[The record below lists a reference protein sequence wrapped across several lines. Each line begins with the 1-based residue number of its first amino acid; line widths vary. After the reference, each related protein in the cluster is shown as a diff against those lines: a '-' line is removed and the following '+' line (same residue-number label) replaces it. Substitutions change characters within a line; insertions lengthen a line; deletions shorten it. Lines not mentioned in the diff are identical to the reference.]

1 MQKKRFKPEKF
12 YIITMR
18 FILLALFSLCFLACI
33 DEYADSIEIR
43 SDGSAQFS
51 ASIYPCEPDS
61 NFIGKIKTNYDSIPG
76 LKFDSA
82 WFSQRDSL
90 YSLNFKLS
98 FENLLSWQGNKKF
111 EKEDLIGYISLKKI
125 DTLKN
130 GYSFERIIN
139 PTAESEDGL
148 AVPEESISPFAIEQI
163 IKNDSAFWEYTLI
176 LPQGGMLINSEPIEA
191 ASIGQDKTSG
201 VIHWKFLASEAIS
214 KRILLKADFSLPAQQ
229 SISRESLIGI
239 AVGCIVMLF
248 AIILLF
254 RKLKKLSITLKELKN
269 TEKNLTGE

>member
-1 MQKKRFKPEKF
+1 
-12 YIITMR
+12 MR
-18 FILLALFSLCFLACI
+18 FFLLALFSLCFFACI

-43 SDGSAQFS
+43 KDGSAQFF

-61 NFIGKIKTNYDSIPG
+61 NFIANIKANYDSIPG

-111 EKEDLIGYISLKKI
+111 EKDLVGYISLKKI

-139 PTAESEDGL
+139 PTAESEDGSV
-148 AVPEESISPFAIEQI
+148 VPEESISPFAIEQI
-163 IKNDSAFWEYTLI
+163 IKNDSAFWEYALI
-176 LPQGGMLINSEPIEA
+176 LPQGGVLINSEPIE
-191 ASIGQDKTSG
+191 STYISQDKAPN
-201 VIHWKFLASEAIS
+201 VVQWKFHAGEAIS
-214 KRILLKADFSLPAQQ
+214 KRILLKADFFLPGQQ
-229 SISRESLIGI
+229 ISKESLIGI
-239 AVGCIVMLF
+239 AVGCIVMLL

-254 RKLKKLSITLKELKN
+254 CKLKKLSITLKELKN

>member
-1 MQKKRFKPEKF
+1 ML
-12 YIITMR
+12 MR
-18 FILLALFSLCFLACI
+18 FILLALFSLCLFACV

-43 SDGSAQFS
+43 EDGSAQFS

-61 NFIGKIKTNYDSIPG
+61 NFIENIKANYDSIPG

-111 EKEDLIGYISLKKI
+111 DKDLIGHISLKKI
-125 DTLKN
+125 DTLEN

-148 AVPEESISPFAIEQI
+148 VIPEESISPFAIEQI
-163 IKNDSAFWEYTLI
+163 IKNDSAFWEYSLT
-176 LPQGGMLINSEPIEA
+176 LPQGVVLINSEPIEA
-191 ASIGQDKTSG
+191 TYIVQNETPN
-201 VIHWKFLASEAIS
+201 VVNWKFHAGEAIS
-214 KRILLKADFSLPAQQ
+214 KRILLKADFSLPTQQ
-229 SISRESLIGI
+229 TISRESLIGI
-239 AVGCIVMLF
+239 TFGCIVMLI

-254 RKLKKLSITLKELKN
+254 RKLKKLSTTLKELKN

>member
-1 MQKKRFKPEKF
+1 
-12 YIITMR
+12 MR
-18 FILLALFSLCFLACI
+18 FVFFALFSLCFFACI

-51 ASIYPCEPDS
+51 LSIYPCEPDS
-61 NFIGKIKTNYDSIPG
+61 NFIGNIKENYDSIPG

-90 YSLNFKLS
+90 YSFNFRLS

-111 EKEDLIGYISLKKI
+111 DKDLVGHISLKKI
-125 DTLKN
+125 DTVSN

-139 PTAESEDGL
+139 PTAESEDGSV
-148 AVPEESISPFAIEQI
+148 VPEESLSPFAIEQI
-163 IKNDSAFWEYTLI
+163 VKNDSAFWEYALI
-176 LPQGGMLINSEPIEA
+176 LPKGAKILNSEPIETTR
-191 ASIGQDKTSG
+191 ISG
-201 VIHWKFLASEAIS
+201 DTINWKFHAGEAIS
-214 KRILLKADFSLPAQQ
+214 KRILLKADFSLPGGQ
-229 SISRESLIGI
+229 SISNESLIGI
-239 AVGCIVMLF
+239 AVGCIIMLL

-269 TEKNLTGE
+269 TEKDLTGE

>member
-1 MQKKRFKPEKF
+1 MP
-12 YIITMR
+12 MR
-18 FILLALFSLCFLACI
+18 SVFLAIFSLCFFACI
-33 DEYADSIEIR
+33 DEYADSIEIYK
-43 SDGSAQFS
+43 DGSAQFS

-61 NFIGKIKTNYDSIPG
+61 NFIENIKANYDSIPG

-90 YSLNFKLS
+90 FSLNFKLS

-111 EKEDLIGYISLKKI
+111 EKDLIGNISLKKL
-125 DTLKN
+125 DKPKN

-139 PTAESEDGL
+139 PTAESEDGSV
-148 AVPEESISPFAIEQI
+148 VPEESISPFAIEQI
-163 IKNDSAFWEYTLI
+163 VKNDSAFWEYALI
-176 LPQGGMLINSEPIEA
+176 LPQGAELINSEPIEA
-191 ASIGQDKTSG
+191 TYISQNKAPNVVNWRFYAG
-201 VIHWKFLASEAIS
+201 EAIS
-214 KRILLKADFSLPAQQ
+214 KRILLKVDFSLPSQQ

-239 AVGCIVMLF
+239 VAGCIVMLL

-254 RKLKKLSITLKELKN
+254 RKLKKLSTTLKELKN

>member
-1 MQKKRFKPEKF
+1 MKF
-12 YIITMR
+12 V
-18 FILLALFSLCFLACI
+18 LLALFSLCFFACI
-33 DEYADSIEIR
+33 DEYSDSFEI
-43 SDGSAQFS
+43 SKDGSAQFF

-61 NFIGKIKTNYDSIPG
+61 NFIENIKANYDSIPG

-90 YSLNFKLS
+90 YSLHFKLS

-111 EKEDLIGYISLKKI
+111 EKDLIGYISLKKI

-130 GYSFERIIN
+130 SYSFERIIN
-139 PTAESEDGL
+139 PTAESEDGSI
-148 AVPEESISPFAIEQI
+148 VPEESISPFAIEQI
-163 IKNDSAFWEYTLI
+163 IKNDSAFWEYALI
-176 LPQGGMLINSEPIEA
+176 LPQGSVLINSEPIEA
-191 ASIGQDKTSG
+191 ASINQNKKPN
-201 VIHWKFLASEAIS
+201 VVNWKFHAGEAIS
-214 KRILLKADFSLPAQQ
+214 KRILLKADFSLPSQQ
-229 SISRESLIGI
+229 VIGIGSLIGI
-239 AVGCIVMLF
+239 IVGCIVMLL

>member
-1 MQKKRFKPEKF
+1 MLGKF
-12 YIITMR
+12 YIIAMR
-18 FILLALFSLCFLACI
+18 SILLALFSLCFFACI
-33 DEYADSIEIR
+33 DEYADFVEIH

-61 NFIGKIKTNYDSIPG
+61 NFIENIKANYDSIPG

-90 YSLNFKLS
+90 YSLNFRLS

-111 EKEDLIGYISLKKI
+111 EKDLVGNISLKKI

-139 PTAESEDGL
+139 PTAESEDGSV
-148 AVPEESISPFAIEQI
+148 VPEESISPFAIEQI
-163 IKNDSAFWEYTLI
+163 IKNDSAFWEYALI
-176 LPQGGMLINSEPIEA
+176 LPQGAVLINSEPIEA
-191 ASIGQDKTSG
+191 TYISKNKTSNVVNWRFYAG
-201 VIHWKFLASEAIS
+201 EAIS
-214 KRILLKADFSLPAQQ
+214 KRILLKADFSLPAQTA
-229 SISRESLIGI
+229 ISRESLIGI
-239 AVGCIVMLF
+239 AVGCIVMLL

-254 RKLKKLSITLKELKN
+254 RKLKKLSSTLKELKN

>member
-1 MQKKRFKPEKF
+1 
-12 YIITMR
+12 MR
-18 FILLALFSLCFLACI
+18 LILLALFSLCFLACI
-33 DEYADSIEIR
+33 DEYADSIEIHK
-43 SDGSAQFS
+43 DGSAQFS

-61 NFIGKIKTNYDSIPG
+61 NFIGNIKANYDSIPG

-111 EKEDLIGYISLKKI
+111 EKDLIGHISLKKI
-125 DTLKN
+125 DKLKN

-139 PTAESEDGL
+139 PTAESEDGSI
-148 AVPEESISPFAIEQI
+148 VPEESISPFAIEQI
-163 IKNDSAFWEYTLI
+163 IKNDTAFWEYSLV
-176 LPQGGMLINSEPIEA
+176 LPQGATLMNSEPIEA
-191 ASIGQDKTSG
+191 TYIGKDKNPG
-201 VIHWKFLASEAIS
+201 IIHWRFHAGEAIS
-214 KRILLKADFSLPAQQ
+214 KRILLKADFSMPGQA
-229 SISRESLIGI
+229 INNESLIGI
-239 AVGCIVMLF
+239 AVGCIIMLL

-254 RKLKKLSITLKELKN
+254 RKLKKLSKTLKELKN

>member
-1 MQKKRFKPEKF
+1 MKF
-12 YIITMR
+12 V
-18 FILLALFSLCFLACI
+18 LLALFSLCFLACI

-43 SDGSAQFS
+43 KDGSAQFS
-51 ASIYPCEPDS
+51 ASIYPCDPDS
-61 NFIGKIKTNYDSIPG
+61 NFIGNIKANYDSIPG

-111 EKEDLIGYISLKKI
+111 EKDLIGYISLKKI
-125 DTLKN
+125 DTLEN

-139 PTAESEDGL
+139 PTAESEDGSV
-148 AVPEESISPFAIEQI
+148 VPEESISPFAIEQI
-163 IKNDSAFWEYTLI
+163 VKNDSVFWEYTLI
-176 LPQGGMLINSEPIEA
+176 LPQGGVLINSEPIDA
-191 ASIGQDKTSG
+191 THISQNKNPN
-201 VIHWKFLASEAIS
+201 VVHWKFHAGDAIS
-214 KRILLKADFSLPAQQ
+214 KRILLKADFSLPSQQ
-229 SISRESLIGI
+229 AISIGSLIGI
-239 AVGCIVMLF
+239 IAGCIVMLL

>member
-1 MQKKRFKPEKF
+1 MIYAGKF
-12 YIITMR
+12 YIIAMR
-18 FILLALFSLCFLACI
+18 FFLLALFSLCFFACI
-33 DEYADSIEIR
+33 DEYTDSIEIHK
-43 SDGSAQFS
+43 DGSALFS

-61 NFIGKIKTNYDSIPG
+61 NFIENVKANYDSIPG

-98 FENLLSWQGNKKF
+98 FENLFSWQGNKKF
-111 EKEDLIGYISLKKI
+111 EKDFIGYISLKKI

-130 GYSFERIIN
+130 AYSYERIIN
-139 PTAESEDGL
+139 PTTESEDGSV
-148 AVPEESISPFAIEQI
+148 VPEESLSPFAIEQI
-163 IKNDSAFWEYTLI
+163 VKNDSAFWEYTLT
-176 LPQGGMLINSEPIEA
+176 LPQGGTLISSEPIEA
-191 ASIGQDKTSG
+191 TFINQDTPG
-201 VIHWKFLASEAIS
+201 VIHWKFQASDAIS
-214 KRILLKADFSLPAQQ
+214 KRILLKADFSLPAQHT
-229 SISRESLIGI
+229 ISRESLIGI
-239 AVGCIVMLF
+239 AVGCIVMLL

>member
-1 MQKKRFKPEKF
+1 
-12 YIITMR
+12 MR
-18 FILLALFSLCFLACI
+18 FAFLALFSLCFIACI

-43 SDGSAQFS
+43 SDGSARFW

-61 NFIGKIKTNYDSIPG
+61 NFMENVRANYDSIPG

-90 YSLNFKLS
+90 YSLNFALT
-98 FENLLSWQGNKKF
+98 FENLLDWQGNKKF
-111 EKEDLIGYISLKKI
+111 EKDLVGYISLKKI
-125 DTLKN
+125 DTLEN

-139 PTAESEDGL
+139 PTAESEDG
-148 AVPEESISPFAIEQI
+148 AVVPEESISPFAVEQV

-176 LPQGGMLINSEPIEA
+176 LPPEAILINSEPIEA
-191 ASIGQDKTSG
+191 TSVNQSKTQNI
-201 VIHWKFLASEAIS
+201 VNWKFYAGEAIS
-214 KRILLKADFSLPAQQ
+214 KRILLRADFSLPSQQ
-229 SISRESLIGI
+229 TISKESLIGI
-239 AVGCIVMLF
+239 TVGCIIMLL

-254 RKLKKLSITLKELKN
+254 LKLKKLSSTLKELKN

>member
-1 MQKKRFKPEKF
+1 
-12 YIITMR
+12 MR
-18 FILLALFSLCFLACI
+18 FVFLTLFSLCFFACI
-33 DEYADSIEIR
+33 DEYADSIELR
-43 SDGSAQFS
+43 KDGSAQFS

-61 NFIGKIKTNYDSIPG
+61 NFIGNIKANYDSIPG

-98 FENLLSWQGNKKF
+98 FENLISWQGNKKF
-111 EKEDLIGYISLKKI
+111 EKDLIGYISLKKI

-139 PTAESEDGL
+139 PTAESEDGSV
-148 AVPEESISPFAIEQI
+148 VPEESISPFAIEQI

-176 LPQGGMLINSEPIEA
+176 LPQGGVLINSEPIEA
-191 ASIGQDKTSG
+191 TYISQDKTPG
-201 VIHWKFLASEAIS
+201 VIHWRFQASEAIS
-214 KRILLKADFSLPAQQ
+214 KRILLKADFSLPAQTT
-229 SISRESLIGI
+229 ISRESLIGI
-239 AVGCIVMLF
+239 AIGCIVMLF